1 MTASLTDSDGNTY
14 EDSISV
20 YMFSSGSTIDPPS
33 KVIFVSAAPETVA
46 LKGSGG
52 ATGLSEKSLVTFKVT
67 DSSGAAASGQTVTFS
82 LSTDLGGVALD
93 STSATTD
100 SAGNAVAVVNSGN

>member
-1 MTASLTDSDGNTY
+1 M
-14 EDSISV
+14 
-20 YMFSSGSTIDPPS
+20 
-33 KVIFVSAAPETVA
+33 IFVSAAPETVA

-67 DSSGAAASGQTVTFS
+67 DSSSAAASGQTITFS

-93 STSATTD
+93 STSASTD
-100 SAGNAVAVVNSGN
+100 SAGKAVAVVNSGN

>member
-100 SAGNAVAVVNSGN
+100 SAGNAVAVVNSDN

>member
-33 KVIFVSAAPETVA
+33 KVIFVSAAPETVV

-100 SAGNAVAVVNSGN
+100 SAGNAVAVVNSDN

>member
-33 KVIFVSAAPETVA
+33 KMIFVSAAPETVA

-67 DSSGAAASGQTVTFS
+67 DSSSAAASGQTITFS

-93 STSATTD
+93 STSATSD
-100 SAGNAVAVVNSGN
+100 SAGNGVAVVNSGN

>member
-1 MTASLTDSDGNTY
+1 VTASLTDSDGNTY

-100 SAGNAVAVVNSGN
+100 SAGNAVAVVNSDN